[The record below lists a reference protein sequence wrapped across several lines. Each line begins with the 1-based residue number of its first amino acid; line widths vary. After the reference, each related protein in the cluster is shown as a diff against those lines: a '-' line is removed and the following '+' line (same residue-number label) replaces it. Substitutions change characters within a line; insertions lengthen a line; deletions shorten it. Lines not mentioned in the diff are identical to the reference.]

1 MSYTVIDVDIIA
13 NGESYFLC
21 LLRKSHLGSG
31 SRLPELRTFAAG
43 RTAKTGKRENGAFG
57 RLILFPLL
65 GIFFWYWLESSRP
78 QTSAACGKYA
88 FLSLLILIEL
98 IAVSFLISLI
108 LGIVRGGV

>member
-1 MSYTVIDVDIIA
+1 MWISSRTERVIFYAYCGKAISDQAPVCP
-13 NGESYFLC
+13 NCG
-21 LLRKSHLGSG
+21 
-31 SRLPELRTFAAG
+31 RLPQGGQPKQEREK
-43 RTAKTGKRENGAFG
+43 TALSVVSFF
-57 RLILFPLL
+57 FPLL

-88 FLSLLILIEL
+88 FLSLLILIGL